1 MFEVTEKEYCDID
14 IKDTNIIVE
23 KSQSSVFSC
32 KQKNQDLRKIP
43 DGENKGR
50 KKCG

>member
-23 KSQSSVFSC
+23 KSQNSILSC
-32 KQKNQDLRKIP
+32 KQKTKT
-43 DGENKGR
+43 
-50 KKCG
+50 